1 MKTMR
6 FCAVIVTL
14 FAMGAA
20 NAADTDE
27 WAVFSRA
34 LSLMQGF
41 LQIPEGVQNDPNSAG
56 RQLDGL
62 LSGNNTDANR
72 LLNDAFEG
80 MPVEQRRQV
89 LGIARQLATMGQRQ
103 AAQERQQLEEV
114 QATQARKHLND
125 MGLSYFDRQQFI
137 DAVKR
142 NDMIAVRLFCAGR
155 GVDTGGAREIA
166 RKAGLAKMEQLL
178 AGEVVQKR

>member
-1 MKTMR
+1 
-6 FCAVIVTL
+6 
-14 FAMGAA
+14 
-20 NAADTDE
+20 
-27 WAVFSRA
+27 
-34 LSLMQGF
+34 
-41 LQIPEGVQNDPNSAG
+41 
-56 RQLDGL
+56 
-62 LSGNNTDANR
+62 
-72 LLNDAFEG
+72 
-80 MPVEQRRQV
+80 
-89 LGIARQLATMGQRQ
+89 
-103 AAQERQQLEEV
+103 V

-166 RKAGLAKMEQLL
+166 RKAGFAEMEQLL